1 MASTAA
7 RIGSTTGHP
16 ATNPTASRV
25 PVMACPTRGCLGST
39 VLHRSM
45 ALNPTDEVGFAANA
59 EDLAEDRVR
68 AASDA
73 RAGRQA
79 RRAHLQARPPHA
91 RAAGVHARGAADSR
105 EGVGRGARAPRP
117 TKLSLPPV
125 RAYADLPRIRMT
137 FVPHTGHFPCAAFRP
152 FLRVTSSPSNS

>member
-16 ATNPTASRV
+16 ATNPTASTV

-59 EDLAEDRVR
+59 EDLAEDGVR
-68 AASDA
+68 AASDDRA
-73 RAGRQA
+73 RQQA
-79 RRAHLQARPPHA
+79 RRAHLRQRDLRDPAHPSSLP
-91 RAAGVHARGAADSR
+91 GAA
-105 EGVGRGARAPRP
+105 ARR
-117 TKLSLPPV
+117 
-125 RAYADLPRIRMT
+125 
-137 FVPHTGHFPCAAFRP
+137 
-152 FLRVTSSPSNS
+152 